1 MDIFLNHINVKIY
14 ILNNK
19 ADIHENTLCSVAPGC
34 LGRLSIQ
41 LLILAQVMISC
52 FLGTS
57 PE

>member
-1 MDIFLNHINVKIY
+1 MDIFLNPINIKIY
-14 ILNNK
+14 IVNNK
-19 ADIHENTLCSVAPGC
+19 ADLHESTLCSVAPGC
-34 LGRLSIQ
+34 LSRLSIQ